1 MKQADIII
9 RKIVEMDEYMREQLA
24 TKREL
29 RDVENRLLTHID
41 GLASRQEKFEVEL
54 VALRHHVDRL
64 ETNMGRP

>member
-24 TKREL
+24 TKDELREL
-29 RDVENRLLTHID
+29 RNEMIMHMD
-41 GLASRQEKFEVEL
+41 GFASRQDKFEVEL

-64 ETNMGRP
+64 ETSMGRP